1 MTPDRTE
8 RPDAP
13 GDEGEPTPETGRRR
27 RWILAGAAAVVALVL
42 FGGGLWLR
50 ASVAPGE
57 ADLSHPTTS
66 VPLLEGHPPV
76 RASVTC
82 STVAGD
88 LDTTVQYRLLD
99 YSEPVTQGSE
109 LRADLVLPF
118 TQVRPPVAVDFVSG
132 EIRLRAPDGLRFTGS
147 SMVPASNIDFTT
159 ARATVDDDGR
169 GLIIVLTGSFP
180 MNGTPRNVPVL
191 SITGVV
197 EAPSGTTL
205 SFPPPDEV
213 IARVDAGPFG
223 SQRSTCSG
231 RGDPSPMA
239 EIPVTG

>member
-1 MTPDRTE
+1 M
-8 RPDAP
+8 
-13 GDEGEPTPETGRRR
+13 
-27 RWILAGAAAVVALVL
+27 AALLLV
-42 FGGGLWLR
+42 GGGLWLR
-50 ASVAPGE
+50 ASVAPGQP
-57 ADLSHPTTS
+57 DLTHPTTS

-88 LDTTVQYRLLD
+88 LDTTVEFRLLD
-99 YSEPVTQGSE
+99 HSEPVTQGSD

-118 TQVRPPVAVDFVSG
+118 MQVRPPVAVDFVSG
-132 EIRLRAPDGLRFTGS
+132 EIRMRAPDGLRFTGA
-147 SMVPASNIDFTT
+147 SMVPATNVDFTT

-169 GLIIVLTGSFP
+169 GLTIDLTGSFP

-213 IARVDAGPFG
+213 TARVDAGPFG

-231 RGDPSPMA
+231 DDPSPIA
-239 EIPVTG
+239 QIPVTG

>member
-27 RWILAGAAAVVALVL
+27 RWILAGAAAVVA
-42 FGGGLWLR
+42 WSSS
-50 ASVAPGE
+50 AVACGCAPRWRRVRPTS
-57 ADLSHPTTS
+57 ATRPPRSLSWKAIH
-66 VPLLEGHPPV
+66 
-76 RASVTC
+76 RCASVTC

-147 SMVPASNIDFTT
+147 STVPASNIDFTT